1 MDRKKEKLKKEI
13 AKINKFLRKLDSIT
27 LKKKGDK

>member
-1 MDRKKEKLKKEI
+1 MDKKTENLKKEI

-27 LKKKGDK
+27 SKKKGDK